1 MIVMALDPE
10 DSAGQGASS
19 HPTQE
24 ARLFRPRRPSIR
36 QFQSHTAEIQTH
48 MKGKVVLDNDG
59 LKSGRFGR
67 TGSFFMSHTK
77 GKAVLDHDGLKSGR
91 FGRKGSFFTSHTEG
105 KVVFDHDGL
114 RSGGIGR
121 IWCQKRVIFDES
133 FNGQVQVTSALTSK
147 GFNAL
152 RLFTLGLVTITYVI

>member
-1 MIVMALDPE
+1 
-10 DSAGQGASS
+10 
-19 HPTQE
+19 
-24 ARLFRPRRPSIR
+24 
-36 QFQSHTAEIQTH
+36 

-133 FNGQVQVTSALTSK
+133 FNGQVQVSALTSK
-147 GFNAL
+147 GFNGL
-152 RLFTLGLVTITYVI
+152 RLFMLGLVTITYVI

>member
-36 QFQSHTAEIQTH
+36 QFQSHTVEIQTH
-48 MKGKVVLDNDG
+48 TKGKVILDNDG
-59 LKSGRFGR
+59 LKSGSFGR
-67 TGSFFMSHTK
+67 T
-77 GKAVLDHDGLKSGR
+77 
-91 FGRKGSFFTSHTEG
+91 GSFFTSHTEG

-133 FNGQVQVTSALTSK
+133 FNGQVQVSALTSK